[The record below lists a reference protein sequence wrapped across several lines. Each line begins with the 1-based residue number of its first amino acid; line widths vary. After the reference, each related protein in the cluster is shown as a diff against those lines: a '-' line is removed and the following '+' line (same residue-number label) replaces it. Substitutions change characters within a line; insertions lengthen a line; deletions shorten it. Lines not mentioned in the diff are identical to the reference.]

1 MSIDY
6 RKQFIQ
12 RHPEKITIKN
22 LQVQTVIIDL
32 ASSPNLS
39 LCIWTHYQ
47 SRVFDRML
55 LLLK

>member
-32 ASSPNLS
+32 ASPHNLS